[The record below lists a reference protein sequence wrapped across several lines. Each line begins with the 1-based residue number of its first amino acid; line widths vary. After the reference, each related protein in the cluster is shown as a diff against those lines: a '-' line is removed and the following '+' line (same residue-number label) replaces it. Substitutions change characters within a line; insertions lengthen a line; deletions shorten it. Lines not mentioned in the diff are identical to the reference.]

1 MESAGTRAS
10 GIVFREV
17 QRFRQPWLWALILLI
32 AGFAWFTFIWELY
45 ASLSPDRQ
53 GGNVWGA
60 SIVALLL
67 GLGLPALIVSSK
79 LVVEVKRDGLYYRYH
94 PFHRRTRHIAC
105 GEIETAEPRT
115 YRPIAEYGGWGI
127 RGGWRK
133 GSGVAYNVYGNEG
146 VQLELAG
153 GKRILFGSQHAGEFA
168 AALRVVMG
176 R

>member
-1 MESAGTRAS
+1 MEPVVTQSR

-17 QRFRQPWLWALILLI
+17 QRFKQPWLWALILLA

-45 ASLSPDRQ
+45 ASLSPDGE
-53 GGNVWGA
+53 GGQVWFAG
-60 SIVALLL
+60 IIALLV
-67 GLGLPALIVSSK
+67 GLGLPALFISSK

-94 PFHRRTRHIAC
+94 PFHRRTRRIAC
-105 GEIETAEPRT
+105 EEIKTAEPRT

-133 GSGVAYNVYGNEG
+133 GIGNAYNVYGNEG
-146 VQLELAG
+146 VQLELTD
-153 GKRILFGSQHAGEFA
+153 GKRVLFGSQHAAEFA
-168 AALRVVMG
+168 TALKMVME